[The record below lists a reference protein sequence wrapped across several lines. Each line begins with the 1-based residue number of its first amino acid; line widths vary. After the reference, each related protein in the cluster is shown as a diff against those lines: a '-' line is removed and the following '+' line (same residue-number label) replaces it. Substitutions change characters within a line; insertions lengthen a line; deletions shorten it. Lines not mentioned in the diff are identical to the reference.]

1 MRADAR
7 VVDVGGGVVP
17 PARAGVH
24 RARHEPDRAG
34 VRRRLGDDGT
44 VERRRERRR
53 DFETETTIAPSVRE
67 LRTVAEH
74 VVPPAVARAG
84 DGGEGIVVG
93 RAPRLVGE
101 EALQQLLQRR
111 ELVEI
116 DTAERV
122 ARQVRDRLRRQPAVS
137 DLPSDLVACVVG
149 HGRDGTS
156 WA

>member
-1 MRADAR
+1 MPHTDGDELRSDEHVVDLVERREDAR
-7 VVDVGGGVVP
+7 DAWVVDVGGGVVP

-24 RARHEPDRAG
+24 RAGHEPDRSRI
-34 VRRRLGDDGT
+34 RRRLRDDCT

-53 DFETETTIAPSVRE
+53 DLETETTIAPSVRE

-74 VVPPAVARAG
+74 VVPPAFARPG

-122 ARQVRDRLRRQPAVS
+122 DASGA
-137 DLPSDLVACVVG
+137 
-149 HGRDGTS
+149 
-156 WA
+156 